1 MKKTSVIRTLR
12 NALWAIL
19 IAGLLTTPLTLVKP
33 SEADSAFWMGLSK
46 IRLALFAMQIVGL
59 LIVGVLLITANKTQ
73 FSSPIYKKTGTFFTN
88 PENYRLIRHT
98 LFGLALFCSIAFINF
113 SILIPQA
120 LAAVSA
126 WLAFTAWIAYSSF
139 LRLVDTPEDFKPLKF
154 SALFPSWKSLS
165 KPQKTTTWVLLGLGI
180 LIFALY
186 IPLNLRNSESMSAL
200 NLDESIMYP
209 NVIKMLTAG
218 EGFHQ
223 SLYRFLVYGD
233 YIYGF
238 PFYGWSA
245 FVLLPVKW
253 IVGEGFADHLQLNLL
268 LMRQFANV
276 LPVLLSCFLITWLVT
291 RFKNLWVSL
300 GFNLVLL
307 TLPGVIGISGLFWH
321 PDGVNLFFV
330 VLALYYLDRDQ
341 LSFGPN
347 FYFAAMA
354 CGASIA
360 TRLFGVFFFLA
371 IAVLLIYGLKKKVLT
386 PRKALV
392 SGILFIV
399 VMLGAIMVS
408 NPYLF
413 SPGEFGAAAHTFAH
427 RQSVLSQGINEPDP
441 EGIYRVGLQAWWP
454 FMAPTYGSKLTLI
467 FLAVSSLAGVIS
479 RERRHFNL
487 ALLGWLLVI
496 GVYMIGTVKVK
507 SPWYLLPFLI
517 PLYGSALTLPKLLRE
532 RLERHVSDKLL
543 ALSFVALNVL
553 IAGLGVAQLVLN
565 IHIFANSLVFN

>member
-1 MKKTSVIRTLR
+1 MKKTSLIRSLN
-12 NALWAIL
+12 NALWAVL
-19 IAGLLTTPLTLVKP
+19 IAGLLTTPLTLVRP
-33 SEADSAFWMGLSK
+33 SEADAAFWMGLSK
-46 IRLALFAMQIVGL
+46 MRLALFALQITGL
-59 LIVGVLLITANKTQ
+59 LIIGLLLFTANKTQ
-73 FSSPIYKKTGTFFTN
+73 YSSSFFKKISGFLLN
-88 PENYRLIRHT
+88 PEKYSLIRYT
-98 LFGLALFCSIAFINF
+98 LFGFSLFCSNAFISF
-113 SILIPQA
+113 LILIPQA

-126 WLAFTAWIAYSSF
+126 WLAFTAWMAYVCF
-139 LRLVDTPEDFKPLKF
+139 LRLVSAPANFKSLKF

-165 KPQKTTTWVLLGLGI
+165 KSQKTTTWVLLTLGI
-180 LIFALY
+180 LVFFLY

-209 NVIKMLTAG
+209 IVIKMLTAG
-218 EGFHQ
+218 EGFQQ

-253 IVGEGFADHLQLNLL
+253 IIGEGFAEHLQLNILL
-268 LMRQFANV
+268 VRQLANV

-291 RFKNLWVSL
+291 RFKNLWVSI

-307 TLPGVIGISGLFWH
+307 TLPGVIGICGLFWH

-341 LSFGPN
+341 LRFGPN
-347 FYFAAMA
+347 FYFAALA

-371 IAVLLIYGLKKKVLT
+371 IAVLLVYGLKKKVLT
-386 PRKALV
+386 PRRAVL

-399 VMLGAIMVS
+399 VMIGSIMVS

-413 SPGEFGAAAHTFAH
+413 SPGELGAAAHTFAH

-454 FMAPTYGSKLTLI
+454 FMAPTYGSRLTLI
-467 FLAVSSLAGVIS
+467 FLAFSSLAGIFNK
-479 RERRHFNL
+479 EKRHFNF

-517 PLYGSALTLPKLLRE
+517 PLYCSSFAFPELLRE
-532 RLERHVSDKLL
+532 WLERNASNKLLKLSHVS
-543 ALSFVALNVL
+543 LNILV
-553 IAGLGVAQLVLN
+553 AGLGSAQLVLN
-565 IHIFANSLVFN
+565 IIIFANSLVFY